1 MNVAGDHP
9 GEELSALLD
18 GELEPDEAIGVRAHL
33 EGCRACT
40 EELHAVRA
48 TRLALRTLPGVD
60 PPRGAMA
67 AMVERLGAGADHDVG
82 HDGAPAIPFAARHR
96 RAPAAVA
103 SVAAMVALVVLGLWV
118 LEPEV
123 YRPGVTDAVDRHA
136 ASVAAMSTGGLVRV
150 GGGNDKLRPFEPV
163 TPTTAPSLD
172 LTALPAPFAAPEV
185 LAGGYRLVEAF
196 AHPSHPE
203 GLQLVYEWD
212 GYALSVFETPGQLD
226 FEALPAGGKRIDVGG
241 AEGWRWESAEV
252 AGRVVVYEQDGLV
265 VTVVGDEPGEA
276 VLDAARSI
284 PPPRSRSLG
293 QRLGDVGAELLEALG
308 P

>member
-9 GEELSALLD
+9 GDELSALLD
-18 GELEPDEAIGVRAHL
+18 GELELDEAIAVRTHV
-33 EGCRACT
+33 EGCPACT
-40 EELHAVRA
+40 EELHALRA
-48 TRLALRTLPGVD
+48 TRLAVRTLPGVD
-60 PPRGAMA
+60 PASGVMA
-67 AMVERLGAGADHDVG
+67 AMVERLRAGALHHGGHDV
-82 HDGAPAIPFAARHR
+82 ARVIPLAARRR
-96 RAPAAVA
+96 RAGAAA
-103 SVAAMVALVVLGLWV
+103 SVAATVALVVLGLSV

-123 YRPGVTDAVDRHA
+123 YRPGVSDAVDRHA
-136 ASVAAMSTGGLVRV
+136 ASVEAMAAGGLMRV
-150 GGGNDKLRPFEPV
+150 DAGNEKLRPFEPV

-172 LTALPAPFAAPEV
+172 LRALPAPFSAPEI

-226 FEALPAGGKRIDVGG
+226 FDALPAGGKRIEVGG
-241 AEGWRWESAEV
+241 ADGWRWESPQV